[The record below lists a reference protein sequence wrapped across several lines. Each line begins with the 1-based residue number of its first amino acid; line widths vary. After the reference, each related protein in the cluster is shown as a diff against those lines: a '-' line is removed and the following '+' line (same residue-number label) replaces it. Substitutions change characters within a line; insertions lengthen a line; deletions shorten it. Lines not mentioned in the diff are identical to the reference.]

1 MSSSASSTAP
11 YYGNVQFIGVARIA
25 GTGIIVASHA
35 YHTKT
40 DLNGVRQVLEQPNM
54 NMAPGKH
61 YSFNSGELAW
71 HLIAGKNFLSLLEMN
86 LVSFPADRRC
96 WINLSFNHQSN
107 LSSKMCTHLP

>member
-1 MSSSASSTAP
+1 VFVIDFLGEQLPMSSASSSTAP

-61 YSFNSGELAW
+61 YSFNSGDLAW
-71 HLIAGKNFLSLLEMN
+71 HLIAGCHSFSPLLLLICGSLLDLCQMM
-86 LVSFPADRRC
+86 LD
-96 WINLSFNHQSN
+96 
-107 LSSKMCTHLP
+107 